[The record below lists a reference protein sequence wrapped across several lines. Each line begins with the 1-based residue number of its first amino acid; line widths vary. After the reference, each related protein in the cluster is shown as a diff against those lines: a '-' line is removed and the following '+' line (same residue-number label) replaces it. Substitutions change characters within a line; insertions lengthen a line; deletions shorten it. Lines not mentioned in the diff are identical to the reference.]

1 MSGLPPK
8 ADIHWCILDLSFGP
22 IADIVPLRSI
32 IDRRAAQRKVERTAQ
47 ALGHGFVLDC
57 TNDRR
62 EYGPASAT
70 RDQLGDHAANA
81 QIARL
86 CRRHDRRQG

>member
-1 MSGLPPK
+1 MSALPPK
-8 ADIHWCILDLSFGP
+8 ADIRQRDEDVRFVP
-22 IADIVPLRSI
+22 IADVPLRSI

>member
-1 MSGLPPK
+1 MHSVLRVFYSITASVASALPPK
-8 ADIHWCILDLSFGP
+8 
-22 IADIVPLRSI
+22 ADIVPLRSI
-32 IDRRAAQRKVERTAQ
+32 IDRRVARRKVERTAQ

-86 CRRHDRRQG
+86 CCRHDRRQG